1 MQIRKEAPSA
11 VEAAMEL
18 TAVMAVS
25 QIAQQ
30 EKKPETEVLKSFM
43 NSNTAKMLFDDE
55 TKLLHNGPAYVAY
68 EYLKEC
74 ERKKKQL
81 KCIILSKNV
90 FHSSKGRKAL
100 FLLVKTHD

>member
-1 MQIRKEAPSA
+1 MQIKKEAPSA

-55 TKLLHNGPAYVAY
+55 TKLWHNGPAYVAY
-68 EYLKEC
+68 EYLEEKTAEVHYPVGMYFIH
-74 ERKKKQL
+74 Q
-81 KCIILSKNV
+81 
-90 FHSSKGRKAL
+90 KGRKAL
-100 FLLVKTHD
+100 FLLV

>member
-1 MQIRKEAPSA
+1 MQIKKEAPSA

-55 TKLLHNGPAYVAY
+55 TKLWHNGPAYVAY

-74 ERKKKQL
+74 KRDTY
-81 KCIILSKNV
+81 IIKRIFFSQRIYYNPLS
-90 FHSSKGRKAL
+90 GQIEMA
-100 FLLVKTHD
+100 

>member
-1 MQIRKEAPSA
+1 MQIKKEAPSA

-55 TKLLHNGPAYVAY
+55 TKLWHNGPAYVAY

-74 ERKKKQL
+74 KRRKNRWDKASDHNVSQHCKKRRSQ
-81 KCIILSKNV
+81 
-90 FHSSKGRKAL
+90 R
-100 FLLVKTHD
+100 

>member
-1 MQIRKEAPSA
+1 MQIKKEAPSA

-55 TKLLHNGPAYVAY
+55 TKLWHNGPAYVAY

-74 ERKKKQL
+74 EKRK
-81 KCIILSKNV
+81 I
-90 FHSSKGRKAL
+90 R
-100 FLLVKTHD
+100 

>member
-1 MQIRKEAPSA
+1 MQIKKEAPSA

-55 TKLLHNGPAYVAY
+55 TKLWHNGPSYVAY

-74 ERKKKQL
+74 ERR
-81 KCIILSKNV
+81 SGH
-90 FHSSKGRKAL
+90 F
-100 FLLVKTHD
+100 KTSEKYF

>member
-1 MQIRKEAPSA
+1 MQIKKDTPSA

-43 NSNTAKMLFDDE
+43 NSNTAKCFSMTKRSSGTTALHML
-55 TKLLHNGPAYVAY
+55 HMN
-68 EYLKEC
+68 
-74 ERKKKQL
+74 
-81 KCIILSKNV
+81 I
-90 FHSSKGRKAL
+90 
-100 FLLVKTHD
+100 

>member
-1 MQIRKEAPSA
+1 MQIKKEAPSA

-43 NSNTAKMLFDDE
+43 NSNTEKMLLDDE
-55 TKLLHNGPAYVAY
+55 TKLWHNGPAYVAY

-74 ERKKKQL
+74 KRRKN
-81 KCIILSKNV
+81 S
-90 FHSSKGRKAL
+90 
-100 FLLVKTHD
+100 